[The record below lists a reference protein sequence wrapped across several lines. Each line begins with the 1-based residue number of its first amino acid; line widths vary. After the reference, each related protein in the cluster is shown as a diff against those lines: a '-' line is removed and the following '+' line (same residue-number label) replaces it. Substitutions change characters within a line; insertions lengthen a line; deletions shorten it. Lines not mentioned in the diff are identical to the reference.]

1 MGASCSA
8 YVLRGV
14 EMDQR
19 EMVKP
24 IHDAIFEGS
33 KELQEIFFERWAQWY
48 SFAVSDV
55 MLLTDGCDV
64 QFADAVVTGD
74 DPSHA
79 YSVRIAIFTEQLLI
93 SVTAEVNDDGERHTT
108 RACNR
113 ADLKSLE
120 VAAGTGAL
128 GNTWPANWPGTVRV
142 KLDYGDAEPLRL
154 PGGKSADGAQ
164 YARLT
169 ALLPSL
175 IADLTATQ
183 GAR

>member
-1 MGASCSA
+1 
-8 YVLRGV
+8 
-14 EMDQR
+14 MDQR
-19 EMVKP
+19 DVVKP
-24 IHDAIFEGS
+24 IHDAIFETS
-33 KELQEIFFERWAQWY
+33 KELREIFFERWAQWY
-48 SFAVSDV
+48 SLALSDV
-55 MLLTDGCDV
+55 MLLADGSDV
-64 QFADAVVTGD
+64 QFADTVVTGD
-74 DPSHA
+74 DPSRA

-93 SVTAEVNDDGERHTT
+93 TVTAEVNDDGERHTT
-108 RACNR
+108 QACNR

-128 GNTWPANWPGTVRV
+128 GDTWPANWPGTVRV

-154 PGGKSADGAQ
+154 PGGKRADREQ